1 MYEITNRE
9 NDFKESATYRILAS
23 KNALREIRDI
33 SSCFSTED
41 ILRSERSGVI
51 INVNSFA
58 SNNLDEVIMKVQ
70 NDLKVSKAKDHLLTI
85 SGTVTMSDFSRL
97 SEIAEETGKNVLVG
111 AVYDDENQNVL
122 TTLVSY

>member
-1 MYEITNRE
+1 
-9 NDFKESATYRILAS
+9 
-23 KNALREIRDI
+23 
-33 SSCFSTED
+33 
-41 ILRSERSGVI
+41 
-51 INVNSFA
+51 VNSFA